1 MTAYSHFSK
10 FVATGVMAT
19 FMAVTPAFAESA
31 RDADI
36 RKNMEDLTKIVTSPQ
51 LIGAVAG
58 NTLAGFPGAVVGG
71 FVGKG
76 IVKDLNQKP
85 VDTSLGPNDLGNPA
99 RYGTNNSL
107 GFETPNI
114 KPGQLNHA
122 QRVKVTG
129 RSHILDGDVER
140 ARSLALNDALYN
152 AAMKQ
157 NVELSSNTLMNQGVL
172 ERENVLM
179 RSKSAILE
187 HRILDEKEKDG
198 VYLMTVEVIVADPY
212 STQVCTTSGVR
223 KTLSLYK
230 IRVRS
235 SETVSARNLGTVRK
249 NINQFPP
256 VLQAKKGLRFLNRSH
271 KRFDEN
277 QFHLALN
284 NMLYEDLT
292 TVGSTV
298 ERRGFILTGDVIIRG
313 NSEYSN
319 LSKNKSVQLG
329 MDLRVFD
336 ANDMSLYKRYVQV
349 ANIETDRNP
358 VLFGLVRENKSDA
371 GQGEIAAFM
380 QNAFD
385 KLIDEIECAPLQGRI
400 MMVRG
405 RDIHLNVGMQSGVKR
420 GALLFIPG
428 SDMDASMRAD
438 MPMGKEWRMMEIV
451 NVSGDGAVARL
462 IEPEKTASVTV
473 GQKVQFLN

>member
-1 MTAYSHFSK
+1 MTAYSYLSK
-10 FVATGVMAT
+10 CVATGVMVMSIT
-19 FMAVTPAFAESA
+19 LTPAFAESA

-36 RKNMEDLTKIVTSPQ
+36 RKNMESLQKLATSPQ
-51 LIGAVAG
+51 TVGAAVGGVIAGIPGAVAG
-58 NTLAGFPGAVVGG
+58 SFI
-71 FVGKG
+71 GKQAA
-76 IVKDLNQKP
+76 KDLKP
-85 VDTSLGPNDLGNPA
+85 KPAPKDDMLGNPA
-99 RYGTNNSL
+99 RYGTNTNL
-107 GFETPNI
+107 GFETPSI
-114 KPGQLNHA
+114 APGQLNQA
-122 QRVKVTG
+122 QRVTVTG

-140 ARSLALNDALYN
+140 ARGLALNDALYN

-157 NVELSSNTLMNQGVL
+157 NVELSSNTLMNQGAL

-187 HRILDEKEKDG
+187 HRILDEKEQDG
-198 VYLMTVEVIVADPY
+198 VYIMTVEVITADPY
-212 STQVCTTSGVR
+212 STHVCTTSGVR

-230 IRVRS
+230 LRVRS

-249 NINQFPP
+249 NINQLPP
-256 VLQAKKGLRFLNRSH
+256 VLQAKKGIRFLNRSH
-271 KRFDEN
+271 KKFDEN

-298 ERRGFILTGDVIIRG
+298 ERRGFILTGDIIIRG
-313 NSEYSN
+313 DSHYKN
-319 LSKNKSVQLG
+319 LSNNKNVQVG
-329 MDLRVFD
+329 IDLRVFD
-336 ANDMSLYKRYVQV
+336 ANDMSLYKRFVKV
-349 ANIETDRNP
+349 ATIETDRNP
-358 VLFGLVRENKSDA
+358 VLFGMIRENKNDA

-380 QNAFD
+380 QNSFD
-385 KLIDEIECAPLQGRI
+385 ALINEIECAPLQGRI

-405 RDIHLNVGMQSGVKR
+405 RDIHLNVGVQSGVQR

-428 SDMDASMRAD
+428 DTVDVSMRSD

-451 NVSGDGAVARL
+451 NVSGDGAIARL